1 MFMKSSSSL
10 NRFNLDLDVA
20 KRCLFREGVVPRKLE
35 KADFDSGLDIF
46 FFFFI
51 LKTWLEQIG
60 IWKVRGL
67 DLFSEKIE
75 CRIVTSQTKAENG
88 LSFGTWT

>member
-35 KADFDSGLDIF
+35 KAGFDSGLDIF
-46 FFFFI
+46 FFFI
-51 LKTWLEQIG
+51 LKTWLE
-60 IWKVRGL
+60 R
-67 DLFSEKIE
+67 FTYTYEK
-75 CRIVTSQTKAENG
+75 
-88 LSFGTWT
+88 

>member
-46 FFFFI
+46 FLFHIENMVRANRHLKSEGLRPFF
-51 LKTWLEQIG
+51 
-60 IWKVRGL
+60 R
-67 DLFSEKIE
+67 
-75 CRIVTSQTKAENG
+75 ENRM
-88 LSFGTWT
+88 

>member
-46 FFFFI
+46 S
-51 LKTWLEQIG
+51 
-60 IWKVRGL
+60 
-67 DLFSEKIE
+67 FSY
-75 CRIVTSQTKAENG
+75 
-88 LSFGTWT
+88 